1 MCPKAEISCSQLI
14 FDRSIKSQ
22 WPIAGQRKKRDFWVP
37 GRRNTGRRE
46 KGSPPDDGSR
56 IDHAGKEQE
65 GIMAKM

>member
-1 MCPKAEISCSQLI
+1 M
-14 FDRSIKSQ
+14 
-22 WPIAGQRKKRDFWVP
+22 AGQRERLDFLVP